1 MGALEQY
8 VAELF
13 GDKSQ
18 KIIAEENPYY
28 NFIPTAQ
35 AFSQGAAGA
44 TTDGKNPRA
53 DLWNKAF
60 ASSLGGLLGG
70 GLQGFGT
77 DYQNTLTDRYNS
89 AVLQGLNGQEP
100 SAEGLSP
107 GLFGAA
113 KRGAQLFGAL
123 RRAGQIEQED
133 TADATVDLQEKLI
146 DVEARKRLAQIV
158 AEDRAWKQSAGGGVA
173 PKAGLV
179 VLGKGGGA
187 APSASGSLTRPV
199 GNPNNP
205 YFQEEVKAVER
216 QQDLAEKI
224 RKEFNAL
231 DEVKNFPAVERSAQV
246 LAKAV
251 KDKSAMSDQELVRYA
266 ILMIE
271 PGMAVREGE
280 QAAVAASQSLPE
292 AWKGGALKALNGEAA
307 LGADARAGILR
318 LAARAYESQRAQ
330 YNRALTFYQ
339 AQAESQ
345 GLDPKGLSR
354 IGEAQSVEEVMGEG
368 GTSKDSPPPPQVGKR
383 RYWNGKSWEYK

>member
-44 TTDGKNPRA
+44 VTDGKNPRA

-158 AEDRAWKQSAGGGVA
+158 AEDQAWKQSAGGGVA

-354 IGEAQSVEEVMGEG
+354 IGEAQPVEEIMGKGPPEVPEG
-368 GTSKDSPPPPQVGKR
+368 YKLQQNKR
-383 RYWNGKSWEYK
+383 TGEFRVVPK